1 MTADIGSTGD
11 VVLPCGGG
19 MRVGA
24 LGFDNGVSAD
34 IGFTWDVRRLS
45 GEGTGVSV
53 LHAALGVT
61 LDAGSVVKIGRF

>member
-1 MTADIGSTGD
+1 
-11 VVLPCGGG
+11 